1 MVKSMKKTNDPVL
14 KENLEIIK
22 ELKENLVE
30 IKTSIGT
37 DNNLDLRFLDEYIKD
52 KYIIGLGEAT
62 HGTKEFQD
70 VRTRIISY
78 LVENLGFRAIVLE
91 ESFGYCLR
99 LNSYILNGGGTV
111 EEAVNEGLCF
121 PWVFKTEETLELVKW
136 LREYNIKAN
145 ERDKVRFYGMDVQG
159 PEKVL
164 EAIDLYVKKVD
175 FKNYDRIKAYLN
187 LCEIKVNNDNS
198 EILKRNVNEIRTLF
212 IENKISYIEKSIER
226 EFSEIYQ
233 CIEVYDQW
241 IEYGEEKPFNIRDKA
256 MYENTKWVI
265 ENEGKYN
272 EGKVIVIAH
281 NDHIAKDIFL
291 NSQDEVQMGY
301 LLEKEYKDKYY
312 TICTEF
318 SRGLF
323 YSWNIETRELKVYE
337 VNNSVEQ
344 DLAARIFEATDV
356 PMFYL
361 DFKNS
366 SSKSLNLEKFLSNVN
381 IYRTLGAVYDEK
393 DNDWGLTEM
402 ILGHA
407 HDAILYIRD
416 TKNTTV
422 FNKNA

>member
-1 MVKSMKKTNDPVL
+1 MEKSVNKINNPML
-14 KENLEIIK
+14 KENVEITK
-22 ELKENLVE
+22 GMKENLVE

-62 HGTKEFQD
+62 HGTKEFQNI
-70 VRTRIISY
+70 RTRIISY
-78 LVENLGFRAIVLE
+78 LVENLGFRTIVLE
-91 ESFGYCLR
+91 ESFAYCLR
-99 LNSYILNGGGTV
+99 LNSYILNGGGTA

-136 LREYNIKAN
+136 LREHNIKAN
-145 ERDKVRFYGMDVQG
+145 EEDKVRFYGMDVQG
-159 PEKVL
+159 PEKL
-164 EAIDLYVKKVD
+164 IEAIDSYIKKAD
-175 FKNYDRIKAYLN
+175 FENYSIIKKYLG
-187 LCEIKVNNDNS
+187 LCETKVNKNNC
-198 EILKRNVNEIRTLF
+198 EILKKNIKEIEQFF
-212 IENKISYIEKSIER
+212 IENKINYIKKSSAR
-226 EFSEIYQ
+226 EYSEIYQ
-233 CIEVYDQW
+233 CIEVYNKW

-265 ENEGKYN
+265 ENEKKYN

-281 NDHIAKDIFL
+281 NDHIGKEIFH
-291 NSQDEVQMGY
+291 NEEDAIPMGY
-301 LLEKEYKDKYY
+301 LLEQEYKDKYY

-323 YSWNIETRELKVYE
+323 YSWDIETYELKIYE

-361 DFKNS
+361 DFKTS
-366 SSKSLNLEKFLSNVN
+366 ASKSLSFEKFVSNVN
-381 IYRTLGAVYDEK
+381 TYRALGAVYDEK
-393 DNDWGLTEM
+393 DKDWGLTEM
-402 ILGHA
+402 IIGHA
-407 HDAILYIRD
+407 HDAIIYIRD
-416 TKNTTV
+416 TINTTV